1 PLADGSAR
9 IPTHNQAEP
18 LVPSSVSEPRKARAD
33 EATAAEPIPPSGPSA
48 ASAGRAGLVGRR
60 PELTLLEQFL
70 AGVGTPLLLLAGEPG
85 IGKTR
90 LLQAA
95 ARQASAQGWTVLA
108 GGCQRRGGQDPY
120 SPLLDALTQH
130 LQALPPTDLHSAVRG
145 CAGLMSLLPE
155 LADVLEPL

>member
-1 PLADGSAR
+1 
-9 IPTHNQAEP
+9 
-18 LVPSSVSEPRKARAD
+18 
-33 EATAAEPIPPSGPSA
+33 SGPSA

-130 LQALPPTDLHSAVRG
+130 LQAMPPTDLHSAVRG

-155 LADVLEPL
+155 LADVLEPLPVRLLSPEQERRSLFAAVARLLANVAGPSGTLLV